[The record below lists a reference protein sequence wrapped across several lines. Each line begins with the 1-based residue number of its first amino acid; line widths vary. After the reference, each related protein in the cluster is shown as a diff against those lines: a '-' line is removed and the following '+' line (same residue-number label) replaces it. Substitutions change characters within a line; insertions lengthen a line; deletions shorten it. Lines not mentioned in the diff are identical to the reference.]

1 MNTIIVLSAKYL
13 FLISFVVTGIFFL
26 SLSSE
31 DRIKMLFV
39 GVLSGVVS
47 LILLKISSVFINDPR
62 PFVINHVMP
71 LIPHAPDNG
80 FPSDHTLITMWLAL
94 VVFLNNRR
102 AGIALIVISLIVG
115 TSRVMALIH
124 HPIDIIGSIVIATV
138 SVWAS
143 NIAITKLV
151 KNAKKSL

>member
-1 MNTIIVLSAKYL
+1 
-13 FLISFVVTGIFFL
+13 
-26 SLSSE
+26 
-31 DRIKMLFV
+31 MLFV
-39 GVLSGVVS
+39 GILSGVIS

-62 PFVINHVMP
+62 PFVINHVIP

-102 AGIALIVISLIVG
+102 IGIALIVISLVVG
-115 TSRVMALIH
+115 ISRVMALIH

-151 KNAKKSL
+151 KNAKESL

>member
-26 SLSSE
+26 SLSSK

-39 GVLSGVVS
+39 GILSGVIS

-62 PFVINHVMP
+62 PFVINHVIP

-102 AGIALIVISLIVG
+102 IGIALIVISLVVG
-115 TSRVMALIH
+115 ISRVMALIH

-151 KNAKKSL
+151 KNAKESL

>member
-26 SLSSE
+26 SLSSK
-31 DRIKMLFV
+31 DRTKMLFV
-39 GVLSGVVS
+39 GILSSGIS

-102 AGIALIVISLIVG
+102 VGIALIVISFVVG
-115 TSRVMALIH
+115 ISRVMALIH
-124 HPIDIIGSIVIATV
+124 YPIDIIGSIVIATV
-138 SVWAS
+138 SAWAS
-143 NIAITKLV
+143 NITITKLV
-151 KNAKKSL
+151 KNAKEIL